1 MPTISASINL
11 RDNFSNIINNIT
23 SSVNLCISHMQNMQS
38 TMGENVDTSM
48 LDGARESINQ
58 VTMEINRMNETVN
71 KSSKVKV
78 PDMSSARKSY
88 RDINT
93 SAQNLNRHIRQ
104 NTESQNAFN
113 RSVRSGSTSMSS
125 LAGSIRSIA
134 TAYLSLQGIKNT
146 LDISDTLTQTT
157 ARVNAMR
164 EAFGET
170 GITTKQ
176 LMNDI
181 YKSAQDARGSYMDMA
196 AVVARLG
203 QNAKSAFSGSEEV
216 IKFTNLLQKQMV
228 LSGAS
233 TEEAKN
239 AMIQLSQGLAS
250 GTLRG
255 DELNSVMEQAPGIT
269 QRIADYLDVDV
280 GKIKEMAAEGEIT
293 ADIVKNAILSS
304 EEEINSSFEA
314 MPITWGQ
321 AWEQMKNF
329 AINTFQP
336 VLEKINSLAN
346 SDTFQAI
353 ANGAKTAFVVLSE
366 VANAVVTALGNAADY
381 IVSHWSTI
389 SPVVYGVVG
398 ALLVYAAVSGICAIA
413 TALMNWQVTLTILAI
428 AALITA
434 VILVARKIAKTG
446 EVAST
451 TFGVICGW
459 INVVKAYFT
468 NMGYEAANIA
478 IALWNVFKG
487 SCKNIQ
493 IAFKNSLNNVKAYFY
508 DLGAVAL
515 RVIANICAQLSKLP
529 FISFD
534 FSGIE
539 AAANNYANS
548 YASKADALRGNNEKY
563 VNVAHEFKKGLNT
576 YDASF
581 VFTKEDAMKAYREGA
596 ARGDGLAMAFDLK
609 RKLHGLLDGD
619 NNFGD
624 NNFGNPSFG
633 LSGLNNGVGGSSDAP
648 HAADNLANIADN
660 TGATA
665 ADTARIADAVE
676 ITDEDLK
683 YLRDI
688 AEREII
694 DRTVFTKV
702 EVNMGGISNE
712 VHNMTDLDAIPD
724 YINSVLQEKIA
735 ISAEG

>member
-58 VTMEINRMNETVN
+58 VTMEINRMNKAVN
-71 KSSKVKV
+71 KSSKVKA
-78 PDMSSARKSY
+78 PDMSSTRKSY

-134 TAYLSLQGIKNT
+134 AAYLSLQGIKNT

-228 LSGAS
+228 LSGTS

-239 AMIQLSQGLAS
+239 AMIQLSQALAS

-321 AWEQMKNF
+321 AWEKMKNF
-329 AINTFQP
+329 AINAFRP

-346 SDTFQAI
+346 SDTFKAI
-353 ANGAKTAFVVLSE
+353 ADGAKRAFIVLSE
-366 VANAVVTALGNAADY
+366 VANAAVTALGNAADY

-398 ALLVYAAVSGICAIA
+398 ALLVYAAASGICAIA
-413 TALMNWQVTLTILAI
+413 TALMNWQVTLTVLAL

-434 VILVARKIAKTG
+434 VILVARKIAQTG
-446 EVAST
+446 ETAAT

-468 NMGYEAANIA
+468 NFGYEAANIA

-548 YASKADALRGNNEKY
+548 YASKANALRGSNEKY
-563 VNVAHEFKKGLNT
+563 VNVVKEFKKGLNT

-581 VFTKEDAMKAYREGA
+581 LFTKEDAMNAYKEGA
-596 ARGDGLAMAFDLK
+596 AQGDRAVKDLK
-609 RKLHGLLDGD
+609 RKLHRLLDGD
-619 NNFGD
+619 D
-624 NNFGNPSFG
+624 NPGNLPFS
-633 LSGLNNGVGGSSDAP
+633 LNGLNNGIGGPGVGGSSDAP

>member
-58 VTMEINRMNETVN
+58 VTMEINRMNEAVN
-71 KSSKVKV
+71 KSSKVKA
-78 PDMSSARKSY
+78 PDMSSTRKSY

-134 TAYLSLQGIKNT
+134 AAYLSLQGIKNT

-228 LSGAS
+228 LSGVA

-353 ANGAKTAFVVLSE
+353 ADGAKRAFVVLSE
-366 VANAVVTALGNAADY
+366 VANAAVTALGNAADY
-381 IVSHWSTI
+381 IVGHWSTI

-413 TALMNWQVTLTILAI
+413 TALMNWQVTLTVLAL
-428 AALITA
+428 AALMVA
-434 VILVARKIAKTG
+434 VIIVARKIAQTG

-468 NMGYEAANIA
+468 NFGYEAANIA

-515 RVIANICAQLSKLP
+515 RVISNICAQLSKLP
-529 FISFD
+529 FIKFD
-534 FSGIE
+534 FSGI
-539 AAANNYANS
+539 ATAANAYANDC
-548 YASKADALRGNNEKY
+548 AAKAGALRGSNEKY
-563 VNVAHEFKKGLNT
+563 VDVVGEFKEGLHT

-581 VFTKEDAMKAYREGA
+581 LFTKEDAMAAYKEGA
-596 ARGDGLAMAFDLK
+596 KFGDRSVKDLK
-609 RKLHGLLDGD
+609 RKIHGLLDGD
-619 NNFGD
+619 NNFG
-624 NNFGNPSFG
+624 NLPFGS
-633 LSGLNNGVGGSSDAP
+633 SGSGVGGSGVGGSSDVP

-660 TGATA
+660 TGTTA
-665 ADTARIADAVE
+665 ADTARIADSID

-702 EVNMGGISNE
+702 EVNMGGVTNE
-712 VHNMTDLDAIPD
+712 VHGMTDLNEIADG
-724 YINSVLQEKIA
+724 INTILQEQICVG
-735 ISAEG
+735 AEG

>member
-1 MPTISASINL
+1 MPTISASIEL
-11 RDNFSNIINNIT
+11 RDRFSNVVNRIN
-23 SSVNLCISHMQNMQS
+23 SSLASCTERMQNMRS
-38 TMGENVDTSM
+38 AMKSNIDTSSF
-48 LDGARESINQ
+48 DSAREN
-58 VTMEINRMNETVN
+58 MEETREEWEVLAESLGEPIRMPSPVWTGEPYRETNETL
-71 KSSKVKV
+71 
-78 PDMSSARKSY
+78 RKMG
-88 RDINT
+88 
-93 SAQNLNRHIRQ
+93 RHIRS
-104 NTESQNAFN
+104 NKESQDAFN
-113 RSVRSGSTSMSS
+113 RSIRRGSEHAENM
-125 LAGSIRSIA
+125 LNSIRNIA
-134 TAYLSLQGIKNT
+134 GAYLGFQGIKET
-146 LDISDTLTQTT
+146 LNISDTLTQTT

-228 LSGAS
+228 LSGAA
-233 TEEAKN
+233 TEESKN

-353 ANGAKTAFVVLSE
+353 ADGAKRAFVVLSE
-366 VANAVVTALGNAADY
+366 VANAAVAALGNAADY

-389 SPVVYGVVG
+389 SPVVYGVAG
-398 ALLVYAAVSGICAIA
+398 ALLVYAAASGICAIA
-413 TALMNWQVTLTILAI
+413 TALMNWQVTLTVLAL

-434 VILVARKIAKTG
+434 AILVARKIAQTG
-446 EVAST
+446 ETAAT

-468 NMGYEAANIA
+468 NFGYEAANIA

-515 RVIANICAQLSKLP
+515 RVISNICAQLSKLP
-529 FISFD
+529 FIEFD
-534 FSGIE
+534 FSGI
-539 AAANNYANS
+539 AGAANDYANS

-563 VNVAHEFKKGLNT
+563 VNVADEFKKGLNT

-581 VFTKEDAMKAYREGA
+581 LFTKEDAMNAYKEGVA
-596 ARGDGLAMAFDLK
+596 QGDSSVKDLK

-619 NNFGD
+619 NSFG
-624 NNFGNPSFG
+624 SQSLG
-633 LSGLNNGVGGSSDAP
+633 LSGLNNGIGGSGVGGSSDAP

-665 ADTARIADAVE
+665 ADTARIADSID

-702 EVNMGGISNE
+702 EVNMGGVINE
-712 VHNMTDLDAIPD
+712 VHGMTDISGIADE
-724 YINSVLQEKIA
+724 INAVLQEQIS